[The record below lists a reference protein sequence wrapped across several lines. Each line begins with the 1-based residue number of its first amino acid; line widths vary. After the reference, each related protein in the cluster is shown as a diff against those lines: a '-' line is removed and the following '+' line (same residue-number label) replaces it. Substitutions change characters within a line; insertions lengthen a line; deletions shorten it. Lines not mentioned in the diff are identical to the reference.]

1 MILGYSNEKHV
12 ISPLVGS
19 DLVPYFNIGFK
30 GVTPINRNASPS
42 ENLSRIIADNVY
54 TEKDLGTTINSF
66 SVSEKIGE
74 ATTFNLS
81 IIDPLGINFVFFN
94 KKYKE
99 LLVEWGIKRINPRFT
114 TAIDDEITGTYS
126 RGVFTCVIANIG
138 DIELKD
144 GISTFTTTLR
154 IGTKNFAEPKMR
166 CFNFGTLGSMFKK
179 LCNEIGAKSFIKF
192 SLQDKVLNDDRYFV
206 QNNISNV
213 AFIRQMCISYNLKL
227 VITDGGT
234 VNPLITQIQITDMSY
249 VNDGKTF
256 TGKTNNDGKY
266 HYLDYGNTNSNI
278 IGGKLQTNNNGG
290 VGSTAE
296 MVDGKLVFK
305 ASKGEEVNVYT
316 LDAPKVKAILTAE
329 GARGG
334 VSTQA
339 ELVQQMIDST
349 PEDLYGSGGLYETY
363 FKSEKCT
370 TYPEGEGF
378 TCSFDVVANP
388 LFNLNDRVW
397 LGLRKKQ
404 IKSTNTFV
412 NRNFKNPDET
422 SGISEKFRTNPT
434 DDGTI
439 KKTLWH
445 FTSIEQSITTDGYRM
460 NVEIAR

>member
-1 MILGYSNEKHV
+1 MILGYSNEKHI

-30 GVTPINRNASPS
+30 GVAPINRSASPS
-42 ENLSRIIADNVY
+42 ENMERIISNYVY

-74 ATTFNLS
+74 ATTFNIS
-81 IIDPLGINFVFFN
+81 IIDPFGINFTYFN

-154 IGTKNFAEPKMR
+154 IGSKNASEPKMR
-166 CFNFGTLGSMFKK
+166 TFNYGTLGAMFKK
-179 LCNEIGAKSFIKF
+179 LCDEIGAKSFIKF
-192 SLQDKVLNDDRYFV
+192 LLQDKTLNDDRYFV
-206 QNNISNV
+206 QNNMSNV
-213 AFIRQMCISYNLKL
+213 EFIRQMCISYNLKL
-227 VITDGGT
+227 VMTDGGT
-234 VNPLITQIQITDMSY
+234 TTPLITQVQITDMSY
-249 VNDGKTF
+249 VNDNDTF
-256 TGKTNNDGKY
+256 PNKSNNNGKY

-278 IGGKLQTNNNGG
+278 ISGKLQTNNNGG
-290 VGSTAE
+290 VGSTATL
-296 MVDGKLVFK
+296 VDGKIQLT
-305 ASKGEEVNVYT
+305 ASKGEEVSVYE
-316 LDAPKVKAILTAE
+316 LDTAKVKAVLESAYGKGLKDAE
-329 GARGG
+329 AL
-334 VSTQA
+334 VEQINSSST
-339 ELVQQMIDST
+339 
-349 PEDLYGSGGLYETY
+349 EDLYGSGGLYETY
-363 FKSEKCT
+363 FKQNHVVTK
-370 TYPEGEGF
+370 PEGEGF
-378 TCSFDVVANP
+378 TSSFEVVANP

-404 IKSTNTFV
+404 VKSENTFV
-412 NRNFKNPDET
+412 NRNFKTPNET
-422 SGISEKFRTNPT
+422 SGIAEKFRTNPESEE
-434 DDGTI
+434 TI

-445 FTSIEQSITTDGYRM
+445 FTAIEQSITTDGYRM